1 LIFYFSFVE
10 LISSMLLQH
19 LQIYCT
25 LIVAS
30 FSNTFFTDEFDR
42 DNISLNELFKEE
54 EDDYITLL
62 ETHGRMTFDG
72 PKNFPNPVLAY
83 VTPWNNH
90 GYDIAKW
97 LAPKFTF
104 ISPVWLH
111 LVASQGKCSIAGSHD
126 IDQKWISE
134 VRSNNSAVKVVPRF
148 LLQYKDK
155 VTAEYLLSSEL
166 FQNICFRNVVEFI
179 QRNGFEGAVLEVI
192 SQTVPILTDQKTQI
206 VDLAPLL
213 QMIIN
218 FAEYLRRQK
227 KIVILVV
234 PACTA
239 DADQPSLFNESHM
252 QKLSPFIDYVSVM
265 TYDYNRF
272 GKVGINIAPL
282 SWIERCIVMLI
293 NSNNNTAEKILMGIN
308 FYGYEFD
315 YKVGELEPVIG
326 SRYVEAVKSE
336 KPKFVWDNM
345 TNEHFAVFKWKVI
358 NFPNLKVIKAKLNLA
373 IRLNVGVAIWDIGQG
388 LDHFYELL

>member
-1 LIFYFSFVE
+1 
-10 LISSMLLQH
+10 MLLQH

-83 VTPWNNH
+83 WNNH

-166 FQNICFRNVVEFI
+166 
-179 QRNGFEGAVLEVI
+179 
-192 SQTVPILTDQKTQI
+192 
-206 VDLAPLL
+206 PLL

-239 DADQPSLFNESHM
+239 DA
-252 QKLSPFIDYVSVM
+252 
-265 TYDYNRF
+265 
-272 GKVGINIAPL
+272 KVGINIAPL